1 MRRFLLLIALGLA
14 ARPAAALDAAAVE
27 KLAFGGSDDQV
38 AAVNALVAAG
48 DEKALP
54 LLQALTDGAVQ
65 SAGKRGLIVNGDQ
78 GVDAATGGE
87 IFPLPAGRA
96 GLGGNKPL

>member
-1 MRRFLLLIALGLA
+1 MRRFLLVIALCLA

-27 KLAFGGSDDQV
+27 KLAFGESDDQV

-54 LLQALTDGAVQ
+54 LLQALTDGAVTRKYLFNETIH
-65 SAGKRGLIVNGDQ
+65 SDWKPGSEWYSTARSRGCRL
-78 GVDAATGGE
+78 
-87 IFPLPAGRA
+87 RRSR
-96 GLGGNKPL
+96 